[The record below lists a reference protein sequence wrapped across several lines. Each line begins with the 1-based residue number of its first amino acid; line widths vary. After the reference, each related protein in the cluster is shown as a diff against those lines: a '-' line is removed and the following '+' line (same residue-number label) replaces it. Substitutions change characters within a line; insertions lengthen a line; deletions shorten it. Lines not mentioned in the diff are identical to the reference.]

1 MIQSQGPA
9 LTPPVELDTCLSALG
24 LPQRMSAECE
34 SVRVETQSLRPR
46 FVQELRHIKSLL
58 FKRNKDISDR
68 GRSIGSSRGVSNYM
82 LKKHHW
88 LKHRKHFRETD
99 LVARQADSFPQN

>member
-9 LTPPVELDTCLSALG
+9 LTHPVELDTCLSALG

-58 FKRNKDISDR
+58 FKRNKDISDQ
-68 GRSIGSSRGVSNYM
+68 GRSIGSSRGVSHDM